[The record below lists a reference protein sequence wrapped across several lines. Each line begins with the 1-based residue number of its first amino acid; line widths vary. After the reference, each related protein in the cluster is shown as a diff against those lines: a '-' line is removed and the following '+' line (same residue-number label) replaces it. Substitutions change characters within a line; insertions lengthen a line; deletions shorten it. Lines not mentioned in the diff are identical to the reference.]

1 MAKKVV
7 VYFFYKNLA
16 FTLTQFWFTLYT
28 GFSGQ
33 RFYDDWFQS
42 LYNVLFTALP
52 VIVVGIFDKDV
63 SASRSKA
70 CPQLYKA
77 GIDNLY
83 FKWRVIV
90 VWLIAA
96 TFQSLIFFFL
106 PITCAQFPQNNPGR
120 MLGVWDVSTMAY
132 TCILITVNLRLMMAS
147 SSLTKWHHIICGWQH
162 CCMVC
167 LYIYLL
173 WGANFIYT
181 GEHLLGDLH
190 LDEHLVFLVHYH
202 FGSTCGLVRRPTFHG
217 CSGMVFPI

>member
-1 MAKKVV
+1 MD
-7 VYFFYKNLA
+7 
-16 FTLTQFWFTLYT
+16 TQ
-28 GFSGQ
+28 
-33 RFYDDWFQS
+33 
-42 LYNVLFTALP
+42 
-52 VIVVGIFDKDV
+52 DV
-63 SASRSKA
+63 SASRSKS

-147 SSLTKWHHIICGWQH
+147 SSLTKWHHISVGGSIAAWF
-162 CCMVC
+162 VF
-167 LYIYLL
+167 I
-173 WGANFIYT
+173 FIYSGVQISFIQVLFLSET
-181 GEHLLGDLH
+181 CIFTQNGEDWVWSRLW
-190 LDEHLVFLVHYH
+190 
-202 FGSTCGLVRRPTFHG
+202 TF
-217 CSGMVFPI
+217 

>member
-1 MAKKVV
+1 MVHTCSYACMD
-7 VYFFYKNLA
+7 
-16 FTLTQFWFTLYT
+16 TQ
-28 GFSGQ
+28 
-33 RFYDDWFQS
+33 
-42 LYNVLFTALP
+42 
-52 VIVVGIFDKDV
+52 DV

-147 SSLTKWHHIICGWQH
+147 SSLTKWHHISVGGSIAAWF
-162 CCMVC
+162 VF
-167 LYIYLL
+167 I
-173 WGANFIYT
+173 FIYSGVQISFIQVLFLSET
-181 GEHLLGDLH
+181 RIFTQNGEDWVRSRLWTCWHMPDICMLWSFS
-190 LDEHLVFLVHYH
+190 LVYLF
-202 FGSTCGLVRRPTFHG
+202 
-217 CSGMVFPI
+217 